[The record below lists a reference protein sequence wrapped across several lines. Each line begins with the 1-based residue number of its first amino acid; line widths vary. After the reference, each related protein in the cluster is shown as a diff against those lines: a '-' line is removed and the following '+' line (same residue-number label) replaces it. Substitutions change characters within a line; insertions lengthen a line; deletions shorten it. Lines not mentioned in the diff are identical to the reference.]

1 MIEGFYGYHLGLGV
15 VSSSTPSA
23 TSPCLSRL
31 ACWVLHARSRLCAR
45 PLASWPA
52 HPASLPPPVGPS
64 SFQVTSPVQWEG
76 TLRTLLDRGLERS
89 VELGPNKV
97 IAGIMKRVDK
107 THPLENITV

>member
-1 MIEGFYGYHLGLGV
+1 M
-15 VSSSTPSA
+15 
-23 TSPCLSRL
+23 
-31 ACWVLHARSRLCAR
+31 
-45 PLASWPA
+45 
-52 HPASLPPPVGPS
+52 
-64 SFQVTSPVQWEG
+64 QWEG